1 MVLLPWLRRMGRG
14 QTKETLRGSRHVVA
28 TSSDLESRPLHSR
41 PMRKASLPLA
51 GCGILLSGLSA
62 QAIPQGPTAIDSV
75 QAGVRY
81 GSPTFIQEGLPT
93 QTARTVSAGFVR
105 SNTLLPLG
113 GTEVIANPVPDN
125 LSDLSG
131 WSRDQLQAGLN
142 KEYDVDVAAVSR
154 FLYSDKGEAFL
165 SESIRQNNY
174 TPYYSQQNSL
184 QAVRSAIILDS
195 ADGKLSSYGMMAKLP
210 TDQRL
215 QGAMTVCDVNNVGGN
230 NVDNSKQATS
240 LLSWYMTTPACI
252 QAYTASAVEPAR
264 SPSAAPVRG
273 LW

>member
-1 MVLLPWLRRMGRG
+1 
-14 QTKETLRGSRHVVA
+14 
-28 TSSDLESRPLHSR
+28 
-41 PMRKASLPLA
+41 MRKALLPLA
-51 GCGILLSGLSA
+51 GVGFLMAGLSA
-62 QAIPQGPTAIDSV
+62 QAIPQGPTTITSV

-81 GSPTFIQEGLPT
+81 GAPTFIQEGLPT
-93 QTARTVSAGFVR
+93 QTARTVSTSFVR

-113 GTEVIANPVPDN
+113 GTEVIANPVPNN

-142 KEYDVDVAAVSR
+142 KEYDVDVAAVAR

-165 SESIRQNNY
+165 SESIRSNNY

-195 ADGKLSSYGMMAKLP
+195 ADGKLSSYGMMSNLP

-215 QGAMTVCDVNNVGGN
+215 QGAMKVCDVSDINN
-230 NVDNSKQATS
+230 SQQATS
-240 LLSWYMTTPACI
+240 LLSWYMNTPACI
-252 QAYTASAVEPAR
+252 QAYTAEAPAPAR
-264 SPSAAPVRG
+264 APAAAPVRG

>member
-1 MVLLPWLRRMGRG
+1 
-14 QTKETLRGSRHVVA
+14 
-28 TSSDLESRPLHSR
+28 
-41 PMRKASLPLA
+41 MRKALLPLA
-51 GCGILLSGLSA
+51 GLGLVLAGLSA
-62 QAIPQGPTAIDSV
+62 QAGPVSPNTITSDQSGITAS
-75 QAGVRY
+75 
-81 GSPTFIQEGLPT
+81 SPTFIHEGLPT
-93 QTARTVSAGFVR
+93 QTARAVSLGFVR

-113 GTEVIANPVPDN
+113 GTEVIANPVPRN

-131 WSRDQLQAGLN
+131 WSRDQLQAGLT
-142 KEYDVDVAAVSR
+142 KEYNVDVAAVAR

-195 ADGKLSSYGMMAKLP
+195 ADGKLSSYGMMANLP

-215 QGAMTVCDVNNVGGN
+215 QGSMKVCDVNNI
-230 NVDNSKQATS
+230 DQSQQATS
-240 LLSWYMTTPACI
+240 LLSWYMNTPACI
-252 QAYTASAVEPAR
+252 QAYTAEAPEPAR
-264 SPSAAPVRG
+264 APSAAPVRG

>member
-1 MVLLPWLRRMGRG
+1 
-14 QTKETLRGSRHVVA
+14 
-28 TSSDLESRPLHSR
+28 
-41 PMRKASLPLA
+41 MRKALLPLA
-51 GCGILLSGLSA
+51 GLGFLMAGLSA
-62 QAIPQGPTAIDSV
+62 QAIPQGPTTINSV
-75 QAGVRY
+75 QAGVRF

-93 QTARTVSAGFVR
+93 QTARTVSSSFVR

-113 GTEVIANPVPDN
+113 GTEVIDNSVPNN

-142 KEYDVDVAAVSR
+142 KEYDVDVAAVAR
-154 FLYSDKGEAFL
+154 FLYSEKGEAFL
-165 SESIRQNNY
+165 SQSIRENNY

-195 ADGKLSSYGMMAKLP
+195 ADGKLSSYGMMANLP

-215 QGAMTVCDVNNVGGN
+215 QGAMKVCDVNDVN
-230 NVDNSKQATS
+230 NSQQATS
-240 LLSWYMTTPACI
+240 LMSWYMNTPACI
-252 QAYTASAVEPAR
+252 QAYTAEAPQPAAA
-264 SPSAAPVRG
+264 PSAAPVRG